1 MITINGYEVAG
12 RMPPFTRENRDLV
25 RSGVKTQTRRVMKPQ
40 PEWPFYG
47 PEVYTSCAVDRFGD
61 MIPGKEVFG
70 IYGDDWGL
78 KCPYGRPG
86 DIRVMCE
93 PLHRCLTKN
102 ICYENPLGEI
112 IDGRKAVWQW
122 KRDTLS
128 SMFMPTWAGRTL
140 VRYIDIRAERLQDIS
155 EEDAIA
161 EGILPYRHGYKTFF
175 DGAEQL
181 CPDAKFLFWGLW
193 DSINY
198 KKHPWANNDL
208 VWVIEW
214 ELL

>member
-93 PLHRCLTKN
+93 PLNVAVDIAIAT
-102 ICYENPLGEI
+102 LGDLKVVLV
-112 IDGRKAVWQW
+112 DG
-122 KRDTLS
+122 
-128 SMFMPTWAGRTL
+128 
-140 VRYIDIRAERLQDIS
+140 IERLDEVHQTLMLGRLIDAGVQAFITKVSDS
-155 EEDAIA
+155 ELT
-161 EGILPYRHGYKTFF
+161 ILTDTVDESEIPF
-175 DGAEQL
+175 
-181 CPDAKFLFWGLW
+181 
-193 DSINY
+193 
-198 KKHPWANNDL
+198 
-208 VWVIEW
+208 
-214 ELL
+214 